1 LTDLSLSLPESVV
14 NEIAERA
21 AQLAVERIGSR
32 WMSRRQAAD
41 YLGVPVSRLEK
52 DKSVPVSK
60 WDGRCFY
67 DRLELDEFLQAKGSA

>member
-1 LTDLSLSLPESVV
+1 VTGISFELPEGVLDL
-14 NEIAERA
+14 IAEHA